1 MVEDVAFTIQRI
13 VDNRFFGITERH
25 PWVINGAL
33 YAGTIAAMV
42 RAKYPKLSVG
52 AIVSSPRAPVPL
64 APLTSERIYDKVVSG
79 GKKCNIIIAKILQ
92 DLEQELSDDR
102 KEALIYSIGQ
112 GVELTPEEI
121 LYFFQQ
127 RLDMLKK

>member
-1 MVEDVAFTIQRI
+1 
-13 VDNRFFGITERH
+13 
-25 PWVINGAL
+25 
-33 YAGTIAAMV
+33 MV

-64 APLTSERIYDKVVSG
+64 APLISERIYDKVASG
-79 GKKCNIIIAKILQ
+79 GKKCNILIAKILQ

-112 GVELTPEEI
+112 GVELTSEEV

-127 RLDMLKK
+127 RLNKFSK